1 MKPQVPEGHSVRY
14 THYRFVGQDGHG
26 GAMDLTI
33 PKPHQHVRSQGGMCV
48 AKITDEATGLV
59 VAMAYAVCHR
69 KDNYNKRI
77 GRDIALGR
85 ALMQMKGRHE

>member
-14 THYRFVGQDGHG
+14 THYRFVGDSTSK
-26 GAMDLTI
+26 LVI
-33 PKPHQHVRSQGGMCV
+33 PQSHEHVQPQGGMCV
-48 AKITDEATGLV
+48 AKIKDEATDLI
-59 VAMAYAVCHR
+59 VAIAYAVCHR